1 MVLSSNRL
9 TLQLW
14 FPLDAWFVRSIRYTH
29 AKLTHSPGVVLSKP
43 MILSTS
49 WVRSSLSGHSGL
61 LVRSWTLIHSS
72 RLESLV
78 LGGSFL
84 LLGPLAL
91 DDSFL
96 TYGALACGDSFGSFG
111 ALADADSFDSCG
123 ALANSDSFEFL
134 GALAYSD
141 SFGFFGALTAGDSFW
156 LSGPLRGCDSFNC
169 FGALFAHDSFEGVV
183 LSSWMN
189 YTGIGGAM

>member
-29 AKLTHSPGVVLSKP
+29 AKLTHSPDMVLSKP

-61 LVRSWTLIHSS
+61 LVRSWALIHSS
-72 RLESLV
+72 RLESLI

-111 ALADADSFDSCG
+111 ALADADSF
-123 ALANSDSFEFL
+123 
-134 GALAYSD
+134 
-141 SFGFFGALTAGDSFW
+141 GFFGALTAGDSFG
-156 LSGPLRGCDSFNC
+156 LSGPLWGCDSFN
-169 FGALFAHDSFEGVV
+169 
-183 LSSWMN
+183 
-189 YTGIGGAM
+189 

>member
-29 AKLTHSPGVVLSKP
+29 AKLTHSPDMVLSKP

-49 WVRSSLSGHSGL
+49 WVRSSLSGHSRF

-72 RLESLV
+72 RLECLI

-96 TYGALACGDSFGSFG
+96 THGALANSDSFGSFG
-111 ALADADSFDSCG
+111 ALADADSFLTYG
-123 ALANSDSFEFL
+123 ALAFKMTRSGFL
-134 GALAYSD
+134 VRSLPVTHS
-141 SFGFFGALTAGDSFW
+141 GFL
-156 LSGPLRGCDSFNC
+156 
-169 FGALFAHDSFEGVV
+169 V
-183 LSSWMN
+183 LSADVIHSTDLEHSSHMN
-189 YTGIGGAM
+189 HSRVWYSRAG